1 MNLTYENTINY
12 KDYNRLRDEV
22 KWGALSDEQAQIGL
36 KNSAYI
42 ISCKDG
48 DKVIAAARLIWDGGY
63 VAYICDV
70 MVSPEYQKKG
80 IGKYMITNILDYWK
94 NQLKDGWKIMITLVA
109 AKEKEEFY
117 RKFGFEKR
125 PTEILGCAMSMWI
138 Q

>member
-48 DKVIAAARLIWDGGY
+48 DKVIVESLYTKCVKENKKLIKQD
-63 VAYICDV
+63 
-70 MVSPEYQKKG
+70 
-80 IGKYMITNILDYWK
+80 K
-94 NQLKDGWKIMITLVA
+94 NKDSEIFENKSFYKTIMENM
-109 AKEKEEFY
+109 AKEAYKDL
-117 RKFGFEKR
+117 KR
-125 PTEILGCAMSMWI
+125 
-138 Q
+138 